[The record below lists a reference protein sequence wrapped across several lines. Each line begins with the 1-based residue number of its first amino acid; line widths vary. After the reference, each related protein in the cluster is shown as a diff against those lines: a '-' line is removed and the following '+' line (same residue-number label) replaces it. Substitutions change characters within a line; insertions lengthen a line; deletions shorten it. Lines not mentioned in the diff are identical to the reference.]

1 MDLKRNFRLIVV
13 LTIANL
19 QSRYRNT
26 FYGFLWVLMN
36 PILTYAVQVFAFTT
50 IFQVRFPNYA
60 VYLLAGLF
68 PWMFIVQSVDMC
80 TGIFVNSG
88 SIIKNIPMP
97 PLLLVYVQVLDNFI
111 NFFCAFLLIIIY
123 NVFFKSLNGLNV
135 LYIVIPTISLLLA
148 TTSMSIF
155 FSLLNVRFRDLKF
168 VVSFIFSLLFYMT
181 PIFYNIA
188 QVPEHFRKFIG
199 NNPLYFLLKPF
210 QLILLSD
217 GSEFFVKSIIQS
229 CVVSFILMGF
239 ALLCWKKMKKM
250 LVFYV

>member
-1 MDLKRNFRLIVV
+1 MRLITV
-13 LTIANL
+13 LTSANL
-19 QSRYRNT
+19 KSRYRNT
-26 FYGFLWVLMN
+26 FYGFFWVLMN

-50 IFQVRFPNYA
+50 IFQVRFPHYA

-88 SIIKNIPMP
+88 SIIKNIPIP

-111 NFFCAFLLIIIY
+111 NFFCAFLLIVIY
-123 NVFFKSLNGLNV
+123 NVVFKSLNYMSMF
-135 LYIVIPTISLLLA
+135 YIFIPTVSLLLA

-168 VVSFIFSLLFYMT
+168 VVSFVFSLLFYMT
-181 PIFYNIA
+181 PIFYSIDL
-188 QVPEHFRKFIG
+188 VPENFKKFIG

-210 QLILLSD
+210 QQILLSES
-217 GSEFFVKSIIQS
+217 SEFFLKSIVQS
-229 CVVSFILMGF
+229 FSVSIFFMIL
-239 ALLCWKKMKKM
+239 ALLCWKKMRKM